1 MVIEGT
7 REPDMPS
14 KIQKNLLLDS
24 ENKILQTGFHKGS
37 IITKLKDGNNSI
49 VFSDSI
55 EISEDISKIDG
66 LRVGTDGELA
76 IAEKGEFEVH
86 KSTILYS
93 VKMDSEIVKTFDKAR
108 FNTSFPYITAF
119 LHTSCLYN
127 YSTVH
132 AVNHLD
138 FVRGEILSHPVA
150 LLHRDGILV
159 GDRAVID
166 DQGYPV
172 FYNAFLI
179 QRTGSSNPE
188 DLVAFAYEPIF
199 RMNIHFIKWIIIL
212 GVEMLK

>member
-7 REPDMPS
+7 REPLPS
-14 KIQKNLLLDS
+14 SIQNLLLDS
-24 ENKILQTGFHKGS
+24 ENRILQTGFHKGS
-37 IITKLKDGNNSI
+37 IITKLKDGQNSI
-49 VFSDSI
+49 VFSDTI
-55 EISEDISKIDG
+55 DISEDLSKIDG
-66 LRVGTDGELA
+66 LKVGVNGDLA
-76 IAEKGEFEVH
+76 IAEKGVFEIS
-86 KSTILYS
+86 KSKILYS
-93 VKMDSEIVKTFDKAR
+93 VKMDKEIVKTFDKAR

-127 YSTVH
+127 YSQKH
-132 AVNHLD
+132 PINHLD

-150 LLHRDGILV
+150 LLYHNSILV

-179 QRTGSSNPE
+179 QRSESSQPE
-188 DLVAFAYEPIF
+188 ELISFTYEPIF

>member
-7 REPDMPS
+7 REPPLPS
-14 KIQKNLLLDS
+14 NIQNLLLDS
-24 ENKILQTGFHKGS
+24 EYKVLRIGYHKGS

-55 EISEDISKIDG
+55 DISEDISKVDG
-66 LRVGTDGELA
+66 LRVGVDGNLA
-76 IAEKGEFEVH
+76 IAEKGEFEIH

-93 VKMDSEIVKTFDKAR
+93 VKMDSEIVKTFDQAR

-119 LHTSCLYN
+119 LHTSCMYN
-127 YSTVH
+127 YSVKND
-132 AVNHLD
+132 VNHLD

-150 LLHRDGILV
+150 LLHHDGILV
-159 GDRAVID
+159 ADRAVID

-179 QRTGSSNPE
+179 ERSESSHPE
-188 DLVAFAYEPIF
+188 DIITFTYEPII
-199 RMNIHFIKWIIIL
+199 RRNIHFIKWIIIL

>member
-1 MVIEGT
+1 MVIEGPV
-7 REPDMPS
+7 REPLPS
-14 KIQKNLLLDS
+14 NLRNLLLDS
-24 ENKILQTGFHKGS
+24 ENRILQTGFHKGS

-49 VFSDSI
+49 IFSDTI
-55 EISEDISKIDG
+55 DISEDISKVDG
-66 LRVGTDGELA
+66 LRVGVDGETA
-76 IAEKGEFEVH
+76 IAEKGEFEIH

-93 VKMDSEIVKTFDKAR
+93 VKMDKEIVQTFDKAR

-127 YSTVH
+127 YSLKHPT
-132 AVNHLD
+132 NHLD

-150 LLHRDGILV
+150 LLYNDGILV

-166 DQGYPV
+166 DKGYPV

-179 QRTGSSNPE
+179 QRTESSDPE
-188 DLVAFAYEPIF
+188 ELITFTYEPIF

-212 GVEMLK
+212 GAEMLK